1 MKTITKSITS
11 IIGAI
16 GAVAGLSVPLD
27 GCDEGLSTYGPL
39 PASVLTPEDCCYEFK
54 TTGYEQYYG
63 RCLEIAQTK
72 DLKVVTCDEVIEET
86 RQSVEQP

>member
-11 IIGAI
+11 ILGAI
-16 GAVAGLSVPLD
+16 GAIAGLSVPLD

-39 PASVLTPEDCCYEFK
+39 PASVPTPESCCSEFK
-54 TTGYEQYYG
+54 TTGYDQYYS

-72 DLKVVTCDEVIEET
+72 DLNAVTCGDVIEET
-86 RQSVEQP
+86 RQSFEQP